1 MFTRTELHTAV
12 NMVRSKKLSL
22 HRPLTIQFSNDVNLE
37 ADLYFFRGA
46 KKHYENGAHF
56 WLRCIN
62 WLEDSW
68 LGFQLLGAQRYPAQ
82 VRVNFNTIL
91 LTDEYNLCETIAP
104 ESFHAFIEGY
114 SLQLKK
120 ADIPHTYHWEG
131 GVQQAMQMSNEWNDQ
146 SFVAQTESEFLA
158 FHWVTES

>member
-12 NMVRSKKLSL
+12 TMVRSKKLSL
-22 HRPLTIQFSNDVNLE
+22 HRPLTIQFSQDPNSE

-68 LGFQLLGAQRYPAQ
+68 LGFQLLSAQRHPAQ
-82 VRVNFNTIL
+82 VRVNFTTNL
-91 LTDEYNLCETIAP
+91 LTDEYNLCEPIAP

-131 GVQQAMQMSNEWNDQ
+131 RVQQAMQMRNEWNYQ

-158 FHWVTES
+158 FHWVTQS

>member
-91 LTDEYNLCETIAP
+91 LTDEYNLCEPISP

-158 FHWVTES
+158 FHWVTQS